1 MAEAA
6 ATDPIAVAPPPSLML
21 VIVASSVGS
30 LIEWYDFYV
39 YASMSVYLGRL
50 FMPQDVHEGFLGVL
64 FALATFGIGFAIR
77 PFGGMLFGSM
87 GDRVGRKFSFVA
99 TLILMGLSTT
109 CMGLLPS
116 FSSVGYAAPAALLLL
131 RILQGLAAG
140 GEIGGALSYVA
151 ENAPD
156 TRRGWYLGILLGMS
170 PFGTLISLAVVALC
184 RAATGPADF
193 AAWGWRLPF
202 LLSGLLVVVSLWF
215 RLRLQETAAFQ
226 VLQRSHRQARTP
238 VRELF
243 SKWVNLKRLLL
254 AVFGSTGGQA
264 ALGAVALAITPSYL
278 QAFLHVDVGVA
289 ASVSLVAVMLALP
302 FYIASGWLCDRLG
315 RRPMVIAGCILAL
328 VFYLPIYH
336 GLQHAAAAPAQYWLL
351 VLYNWLLIVF
361 VAIVLPATC
370 ASIVELF
377 PTRLRSTGVGVSY
390 NISNGLLN
398 GFMPLIGFAL
408 VGLTGNTDTLLVYP
422 MIMLAITVL
431 VSLICVKETYR
442 SSLLLEPGS
451 PSLMET
457 GAAE

>member
-1 MAEAA
+1 MA
-6 ATDPIAVAPPPSLML
+6 DRAVAESINAFSPAPSLML
-21 VIVASSVGS
+21 VIVASSAGS

-50 FMPQDVHEGFLGVL
+50 FIPQDAHQGMLGVL

-87 GDRVGRKFSFVA
+87 GDRLGRKFSFVS
-99 TLILMGLSTT
+99 TLVLMGVSTT

-116 FSSVGYAAPAALLLL
+116 FSSAGYAAPAALLVL
-131 RILQGLAAG
+131 RIVQGLAAG

-156 TRRGWYLGILLGMS
+156 SQRGWYLGILSGMS

-184 RAATGPADF
+184 EAATGPADF

-202 LLSGLLVVVSLWF
+202 LLSGVLVAVSLWF

-226 VLQRSHRQARTP
+226 ALQRSHQQARTP

-243 SKWVNLKRLLL
+243 STRVNVKRLLL

-264 ALGAVALAITPSYL
+264 ALGSVALNITPSYM
-278 QAFLHVDVGVA
+278 QAILHVDVGLA
-289 ASVSLVAVMLALP
+289 ASVALVAVLLALP
-302 FYIASGWLCDRLG
+302 FYVASGWLCDRIG
-315 RRPMVIAGCILAL
+315 RRPMLIAGCTLAL

-336 GLQHAAAAPAQYWLL
+336 GLQDAAAPARYWPL
-351 VLYNWLLIVF
+351 VFYNWLLILF

-390 NISNGLLN
+390 NLSNGLLN
-398 GFMPLIGFAL
+398 GFMPLIGFGL
-408 VGLTGNTDTLLVYP
+408 VGLTGNPDTVLTYP

-431 VSLICVKETYR
+431 VSLTCVRETYGT
-442 SSLLLEPGS
+442 SLLLEPGRLRS
-451 PSLMET
+451 IEE
-457 GAAE
+457 GAP